1 MMIRKYLPPFV
12 MWLVFEVIAVTLW
25 FALDNIFFLFNFS
38 YIGTAIAVG
47 LVLYGKKKKYARNV
61 VQFAVGLYMIVY
73 LGFLCRENMQIEGFW
88 YYLSS
93 VYLKPLQFIMLL
105 QKYLVLC
112 YLGVGGVVM
121 LVGQQWF

>member
-47 LVLYGKKKKYARNV
+47 LVICPECSTICCWSVYDCVSGVSLSRKYADR
-61 VQFAVGLYMIVY
+61 GL
-73 LGFLCRENMQIEGFW
+73 
-88 YYLSS
+88 
-93 VYLKPLQFIMLL
+93 
-105 QKYLVLC
+105 LVLSFPRC
-112 YLGVGGVVM
+112 I
-121 LVGQQWF
+121 